1 MSAKKTMSKPVFLGI
16 DTSNYTTSAALF
28 GDVVFNGKQLLPVA
42 EGRLGLRQSDA
53 VFNHTKQ
60 LPVLIEEAFHKLNG
74 KELAAVGVSVS
85 PRESEDSYMPCFLAG
100 LGAARMLSSALK
112 APLYEFSHQQGHV
125 AAALFSAGRL
135 DLLENAFIAFH
146 ISGGTTEALMVK
158 PDDCGIPRCSLL
170 AGSLDLKA
178 GQAVDRAGVMLGLGF
193 PAGREMDALASKSLR
208 KFKIRPSVK
217 GNNISLSGVENKC
230 RDMINAGEC
239 REDVAAFCIE
249 SVIAGIDACAAG
261 LIDKYGRLPMVFSG
275 GVSSN
280 SMMRKRFE
288 EKYSAVFAEP
298 EYSADNG
305 MGAAVLAS
313 IKHQNVMSGMG

>member
-1 MSAKKTMSKPVFLGI
+1 MSAKKTMSEPIFLGV
-16 DTSNYTTSAALF
+16 DTSNYTTSAALC
-28 GDVVFNGKQLLPVA
+28 GGAAFNGKLLLPVA

-53 VFNHTKQ
+53 VFHHVRQ
-60 LPVLIEEAFHKLNG
+60 LPVLIEEAFQKLEG
-74 KELAAVGVSVS
+74 KELTAVGVSVS
-85 PRESEDSYMPCFLAG
+85 PRETEDSYMPCFLAG

-135 DLLENAFIAFH
+135 ELLEKEFIAFH
-146 ISGGTTEALMVK
+146 ISGGTTEALMVR
-158 PDDCGIPRCSLL
+158 PDAYGIPRCSLL

-193 PAGREMDALASKSLR
+193 PAGREMDALASKSQK

-217 GNNISLSGVENKC
+217 GENISLSGVENKC
-230 RDMINAGEC
+230 REMIKAGESK
-239 REDVAAFCIE
+239 EDVAAFCIE

-261 LIDKYGRLPMVFSG
+261 LIKKYGRLPMVFSG

-280 SMMRKRFE
+280 SMMRERFE
-288 EKYSAVFAEP
+288 GKYSAVFAEP
-298 EYSADNG
+298 QYSADNG

-313 IKHQNVMSGMG
+313 IMHKNSGG